1 MEDQQIV
8 ALYWQRSAEAITQS
22 KEKYGAYC
30 FSVAEHIL
38 QNREDCEECV
48 NDTWFHAWNAIPPS
62 RPHILR
68 MFLAKL
74 TRSISFDR

>member
-38 QNREDCEECV
+38 QNVSMTPGFMPGMPYHPVAPIYFGCF
-48 NDTWFHAWNAIPPS
+48 WQS
-62 RPHILR
+62 
-68 MFLAKL
+68 
-74 TRSISFDR
+74 